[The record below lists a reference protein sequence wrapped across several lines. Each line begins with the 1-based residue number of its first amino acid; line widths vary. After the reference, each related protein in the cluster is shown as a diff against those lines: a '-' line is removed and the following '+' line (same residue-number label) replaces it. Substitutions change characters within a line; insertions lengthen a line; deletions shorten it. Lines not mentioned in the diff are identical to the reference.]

1 MKEAF
6 HEDYVSPHQD
16 PLDGRVADFDWDA
29 LDGGTNGDSGH
40 HDGPD
45 LGDLAEALNC
55 ILAWVVARHV
65 TSGDHYDQVVGRK
78 AIALAW
84 VVNPGLID
92 GAPSLAALAKDLGIT
107 RAALSA
113 HAATVS
119 REFGLTNRGQV
130 HGWNRK
136 PVKPRCMAKSVRRVS
151 VLAGGRG
158 WVQLELQLKGSKQ

>member
-1 MKEAF
+1 MIEPF

-16 PLDGRVADFDWDA
+16 PLDGRVMEFDWDA
-29 LDGGTNGDSGH
+29 LDAGANGDGAS
-40 HDGPD
+40 PEARD
-45 LGDLAEALNC
+45 LGDLAEALSR
-55 ILAWVVARHV
+55 ILGWLVAH
-65 TSGDHYDQVVGRK
+65 SQNAGEQYDRTIGRK

-136 PVKPRCMAKSVRRVS
+136 PVKPQPVTKRVRRWPPAACG
-151 VLAGGRG
+151 AG
-158 WVQLELQLKGSKQ
+158 WIQPELNLY